1 MGRSTPKY
9 RFPSYINF
17 DKCREEIASALNDFG
32 NRWCKRESVED
43 NALKEWKRSIFT
55 IVDKRIKFY
64 SQNTNLLP
72 PKPKSSFRH
81 LKQGIQEFHRK
92 YVLVPADKAANN
104 VVVVCRLHY
113 VNTLKQELDGTR
125 AYLETDTDEVSV
137 VNAHLNDLPVKFSVC
152 VNEGQDKLPTM
163 YWLPKLH
170 KRPYKAR
177 FIANSSSCTTTE
189 LSKLLTSCLTAIKSH
204 VIRYCETVYET
215 SNKNWFWSI
224 KNSGEVLNKLKCRGF
239 RATSLSTYD
248 FSTLYTTLPHNLIKE
263 KLLDLIE
270 WTFKRALKNY
280 GSLYLACNDRKA
292 FFTSSDQSRY
302 TLWSC
307 QNVCDALSYLLDNI
321 YIRFGTKLYRQIVG
335 IPMGT
340 NCAPLVADLFLY
352 CYERDFMDSLNHD
365 NQADVI
371 EAFNSTSRYL
381 DDFLNIDNP
390 YFEGMVNQIYP
401 SELQLNKANIS
412 DTEAPFLD
420 LHFSV
425 ANGFVSSK
433 IYDKRDDFDFD
444 IVNFPFLDGD
454 VPRRAS
460 YGVYIS
466 QLIRFAR
473 VCNHVTDFNAR
484 NKSLTAKLLQ
494 QGYRYHK
501 LRKTFSKFYHRHY
514 ELISKYNVGLNKII
528 VRSFGSSKNT
538 KLEDGPYCTISG
550 NEPSSVT
557 LYKTGSESQTF
568 CCNFK
573 NLHLCSLNQRLK
585 FPKGPNNQNTVKKMI
600 LNI

>member
-1 MGRSTPKY
+1 MVIWRRDLGLKPHPKNWRIPGSNPRPLVY
-9 RFPSYINF
+9 KGSDFTAAPWRLLKEVSPS
-17 DKCREEIASALNDFG
+17 NDFG
-32 NRWCKRESVED
+32 NRWCKREGVED
-43 NALKEWKRSIFT
+43 NALKEWKRSIFI

-189 LSKLLTSCLTAIKSH
+189 FSKLLTSCLTAIKSH

-224 KNSGEVLNKLKCRGF
+224 KNSGEVLSKLKCRGF

-270 WTFKRALKNY
+270 WTFKRALKY
-280 GSLYLACNDRKA
+280 YDSLYLACNDRKA

-307 QNVCDALSYLLDNI
+307 QNVCDALSPYLLDNI

-381 DDFLNIDNP
+381 DDLLNIDNP

-401 SELQLNKANIS
+401 PELQLNKANIS
-412 DTEAPFLD
+412 DTEAPF
-420 LHFSV
+420 F
-425 ANGFVSSK
+425 
-433 IYDKRDDFDFD
+433 
-444 IVNFPFLDGD
+444 
-454 VPRRAS
+454 
-460 YGVYIS
+460 
-466 QLIRFAR
+466 
-473 VCNHVTDFNAR
+473 
-484 NKSLTAKLLQ
+484 
-494 QGYRYHK
+494 
-501 LRKTFSKFYHRHY
+501 
-514 ELISKYNVGLNKII
+514 
-528 VRSFGSSKNT
+528 RSTS
-538 KLEDGPYCTISG
+538 
-550 NEPSSVT
+550 
-557 LYKTGSESQTF
+557 F
-568 CCNFK
+568 CCKWICF
-573 NLHLCSLNQRLK
+573 
-585 FPKGPNNQNTVKKMI
+585 F
-600 LNI
+600 